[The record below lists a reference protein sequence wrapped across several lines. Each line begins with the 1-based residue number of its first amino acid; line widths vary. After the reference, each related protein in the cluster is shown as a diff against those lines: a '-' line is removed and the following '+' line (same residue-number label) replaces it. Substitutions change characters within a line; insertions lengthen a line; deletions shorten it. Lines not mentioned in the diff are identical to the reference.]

1 MHGQLHL
8 LTVKQKQTNITLS
21 LINVNKKRAQ
31 NTGIQKH
38 LSPLHCPAATSETI
52 TQNTGIQKHL
62 SPLHCPAAAS
72 ETISHKTQVYRNISR
87 PFTVLQPQVKQS
99 HTKHR
104 YTETS
109 LAPSLS
115 CSHK

>member
-38 LSPLHCPAATSETI
+38 LSPLHCPAA
-52 TQNTGIQKHL
+52 
-62 SPLHCPAAAS
+62 AS
-72 ETISHKTQVYRNISR
+72 ETISQHPTVISN
-87 PFTVLQPQVKQS
+87 VLTLLQ
-99 HTKHR
+99 HLEH
-104 YTETS
+104 
-109 LAPSLS
+109 
-115 CSHK
+115 